1 MVENVIHPEG
11 APRRFA
17 PEMPFPVYA
26 YVPGRHPQPSRTG
39 FARTVD
45 CGDQDKTHRYALDL
59 FNYGYYWE
67 AHEAWETLW
76 HAYGR
81 HSLEGRLIHGLIAL
95 AAAGVK
101 AREGNA
107 LGVVHHV
114 RRAAAIFRDLSAERL
129 VPSKNLIRRGSSRR
143 ENRIMIVGD
152 ENIASIGVDMVG
164 QSGQVTPTA

>member
-1 MVENVIHPEG
+1 MVENLIHPEG
-11 APRRFA
+11 APCRFA
-17 PEMPFPVYA
+17 PELPFPVYA
-26 YVPGRHPQPSRTG
+26 YVPGRHPHPSRTG

-45 CGDQDKTHRYALDL
+45 CGDLNTTHRYALDL

-101 AREGNA
+101 VREGNA

-129 VPSKNLIRRGSSRR
+129 VMLGLAVDALTAFAEEIAVEPPCRPAEKGAPP
-143 ENRIMIVGD
+143 EIVF
-152 ENIASIGVDMVG
+152 
-164 QSGQVTPTA
+164 TPLMLV